1 MKVSGTALK
10 VVRMDAMQ
18 GIEGKGDRNLLP

>member
-10 VVRMDAMQ
+10 GYQNGCKA